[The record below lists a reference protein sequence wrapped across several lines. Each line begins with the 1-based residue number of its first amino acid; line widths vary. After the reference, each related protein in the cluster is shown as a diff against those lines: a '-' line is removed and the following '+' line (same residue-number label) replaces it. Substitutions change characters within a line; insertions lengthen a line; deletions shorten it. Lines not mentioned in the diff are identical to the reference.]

1 MPCVFVLLSFST
13 VVYGNLFKEIVV
25 VDRCPLVACFY
36 ILFEFLLAEGD
47 VELRDT
53 LNLSAAFIT
62 AFPESVVADKFN
74 GGGDINV
81 IH

>member
-1 MPCVFVLLSFST
+1 MPCVFVLLSFSA

-47 VELRDT
+47 VKRGDT
-53 LNLSAAFIT
+53 LNLSAFLIT
-62 AFPESVVADKFN
+62 AVPENVVSDEFN
-74 GGGDINV
+74 RGGNV
-81 IH
+81 NIIH